1 MIVADSSALI
11 AFFLREEGWSEL
23 SKYMATTIS
32 VDHAVKE
39 FYNAVWK
46 AVNIKRIGVEETPRV
61 LALFK
66 DYVKRNME
74 LRREEEYTDKALEI
88 SLENGITIYD
98 ALYIALALQEKSPL
112 LTLDDKQRYVSK
124 RLGITTIP

>member
-1 MIVADSSALI
+1 MIVADSSAII

-23 SKYMATTIS
+23 SKYMAATVS
-32 VDHAVKE
+32 VDHTVKE

-46 AVNIKRIGVEETPRV
+46 AVNLKRIGVEEASRV

-66 DYVKRNME
+66 EYVERNMA
-74 LRREEEYTDKALEI
+74 LRREEEYTDKAFEI
-88 SLENGITIYD
+88 ALENGITVYD
-98 ALYIALALQEKSPL
+98 ALYIALAFHEKGSL
-112 LTLDDKQRYVSK
+112 LTLDDKQRYASK

>member
-1 MIVADSSALI
+1 MIVADSSAII
-11 AFFLREEGWSEL
+11 AFFLREEGWGEL
-23 SKYMATTIS
+23 SKYMATTTSI
-32 VDHAVKE
+32 DHAVKE

-46 AVNIKRIGVEETPRV
+46 AVNIKRISVEDAPRV

-74 LRREEEYTDKALEI
+74 LRREEEYTDKAFEI
-88 SLENGITIYD
+88 ALENGITIYD
-98 ALYIALALQEKSPL
+98 ALYITLALEERGSL
-112 LTLDDKQRYVSK
+112 LTLDDKQRHVSK